1 MEALY
6 QYLVHDL
13 FRRLLSGDDSATAK
27 VLQAK
32 GLVSLRDGDFL
43 FTLPNLFKFALENF
57 EQDRPSADT
66 INPDDYIRFR
76 KTLYDH
82 PTNTLLKHYGGSV
95 EIETAN
101 ENQKFTVYRLR
112 RIE

>member
-13 FRRLLSGDDSATAK
+13 FRCFLSGDECVKTK
-27 VLQAK
+27 VLQFNSP
-32 GLVSLRDGDFL
+32 VSLRDGDLL
-43 FTLPNLFKFALENF
+43 FTLPGLFKFALENF
-57 EQDRPSADT
+57 DRDRPGGET

-76 KTLYDH
+76 KTLYAH
-82 PTNTLLKHYGGSV
+82 PTNTLLKHYGGIV

-101 ENQKFTVYRLR
+101 QNQKLTVYRLT
-112 RIE
+112 RIA

>member
-13 FRRLLSGDDSATAK
+13 FRHVLSGDNTAVEK
-27 VLQAK
+27 IRRFE
-32 GLVSLRDGDFL
+32 GSVSLRDGDLL
-43 FTLPNLFKFALENF
+43 FTSPDLFKFALENF
-57 EQDRPSADT
+57 ERDRPSAET
-66 INPDDYIRFR
+66 ISPDDYIRFR
-76 KTLYDH
+76 KMLYDH
-82 PTNTLLKHYGGSV
+82 PTNTLLKHYGGIV

-101 ENQKFTVYRLR
+101 ENQKLTVYRLR